1 MILRPDSYSDSS
13 GQPRLLILVTEYSY
27 FLSHKLPLVSAA
39 SEAGFDVIVAARCE
53 KGAMLV
59 PPAGYAFTLVPV
71 PWRRTGSIVTAVLR
85 LIPDV
90 LRIRSV
96 FADVR
101 PDVAHCISLKPAI
114 IGALA
119 AYRQPVQVIHSINGF
134 GFVFY
139 AKSRL
144 ARFVQ
149 ICCGFILRRSV
160 TSNAGRIILQNRD
173 DLRLVAE
180 DFGVPDSK
188 LSLIRGSGI
197 DPLGYESTPE
207 PVGPSIT
214 FLMLSRLLY
223 MKGIAVAIDA
233 FKILKERGVNA
244 TLVICGVPDPSN
256 PSSIPQDVLDAWSQ
270 IPGVTFRGQLEDVK
284 SALRDAHAVVHP
296 ALGGEG
302 LPKALLEAAAM
313 ARPMIASDIA
323 GNREI
328 VLHEQTGLLV
338 PPGDAEALAN
348 ALERMS
354 IESES
359 RRFWGDA
366 AREKVSADFSVE
378 VVRQAHIE
386 VYAGCHAKLGRSLD
400 N

>member
-1 MILRPDSYSDSS
+1 MNLHPDSLSDSS

-27 FLSHKLPLVSAA
+27 FLSHKLPLASAA

-53 KGAMLV
+53 EGATLT
-59 PPAGYAFTLVPV
+59 PPAGHTFTVVAV

-85 LIPDV
+85 VIPDV

-119 AYRQPVQVIHSINGF
+119 AYQQPVQMLHSINGF

-139 AKSRL
+139 AKSLL
-144 ARFVQ
+144 ARAIQ
-149 ICCGFILRRSV
+149 ACCGLILSRSV
-160 TSNAGRIILQNRD
+160 ASRTGRIILQNQD

-180 DFGVPDSK
+180 DFGVSDSK

-197 DPLGYESTPE
+197 DPLEYESTPE

-244 TLVICGVPDPSN
+244 ALVICGAPDPSN
-256 PSSIPQDVLDAWSQ
+256 PSSIPQEVLDAWFQ
-270 IPGVTFRGQLEDVK
+270 IPGVTFRGQVEDVRL
-284 SALRDAHAVVHP
+284 ALRDAHAVVHP

-313 ARPMIASDIA
+313 ARPMIASDIG

-338 PPGDAEALAN
+338 PPGDAEALAD
-348 ALERMS
+348 AMERMS
-354 IESES
+354 IESEN
-359 RRFWGDA
+359 RRFWGNA
-366 AREKVSADFSVE
+366 AREKVSAEFSVE

-386 VYAGCHAKLGRSLD
+386 LYAGCRAQLGCSLAK
-400 N
+400 